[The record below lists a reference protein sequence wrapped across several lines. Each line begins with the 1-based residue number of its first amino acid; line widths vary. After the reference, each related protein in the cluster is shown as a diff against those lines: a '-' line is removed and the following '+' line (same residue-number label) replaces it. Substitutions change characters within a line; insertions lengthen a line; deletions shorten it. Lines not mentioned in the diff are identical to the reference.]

1 MFSRPPPGWRP
12 PRVSAPQVSTPQVST
27 PPHPHRLLHLR
38 LLPTPGHGAA
48 GPCRLGSIP
57 CGHRDGVLAPD
68 TKGSALI
75 VADAPRGPVPS
86 SRLSCPCLPAP
97 TPTRRRRGERPALKR
112 SACDGDPPHQH
123 TQRLESSAPA
133 TAVLGPQSRLMMPH
147 EAVPA

>member
-68 TKGSALI
+68 TKGSALM

-112 SACDGDPPHQH
+112 SACDGDRPPPAH
-123 TQRLESSAPA
+123 SAPRILC
-133 TAVLGPQSRLMMPH
+133 TRHSSLGPQSRLTMPH